1 MKASQLSK
9 ETAIKLINKIMKKI
23 FGILMLVA
31 LFAIIGCTENQRAKN
46 WGGDMELI
54 LEPNQ
59 KLVNITWKEADMWV
73 LTRPMTDSDSAE
85 IYKFSENSDYG
96 VMEGT
101 ITIVENKTN

>member
-1 MKASQLSK
+1 
-9 ETAIKLINKIMKKI
+9 MKKI

-31 LFAIIGCTENQRAKN
+31 LVAIIGCTENGRAKN
-46 WGGDMELI
+46 WGGEMELI

-59 KLVNITWKEADMWV
+59 KLVNITWKDADMWV

-85 IYKFSENSDYG
+85 TYKFSENSNYG